1 MGIAVGDV
9 DTLMPHTLCN
19 SQGSKAHVDQQ
30 TDVAVPQI
38 VYANP
43 FHPRLLAA
51 TVHFSVEIAFA
62 DGEHPAV
69 RFHAVELLEVVLE
82 FITEE
87 LRHLD
92 HAVTLGRFGGSN
104 DILLIEPLVRLID
117 GNGALFKVKIC
128 WGQGQ
133 QLSLTDTAPVQYL
146 KGVEGQRLVHHGL
159 RKAGVFLSGPEQH
172 LLSFL
177 RPHVARLPG
186 WIDIQTVKSGSMVE
200 NGAKLVV
207 NCLQVSF
214 RQRFAMAVPQLPD
227 FILPTDNVLCR
238 DLREF
243 SICKIGEDLF
253 LDDTLL
259 GEPGIEF
266 QLGFNVLLIE
276 SNEALKGH
284 VHISLFFHQ
293 ELPFPFQRFSLGGK
307 ATLELLLAFTL
318 PIGVAELNIP
328 GAVILVFERCHN

>member
-1 MGIAVGDV
+1 M
-9 DTLMPHTLCN
+9 
-19 SQGSKAHVDQQ
+19 
-30 TDVAVPQI
+30 
-38 VYANP
+38 
-43 FHPRLLAA
+43 
-51 TVHFSVEIAFA
+51 EIAFA

-69 RFHAVELLEVVLE
+69 RLHSIELLEVVLQL
-82 FITEE
+82 ITEE

-92 HAVTLGRFGGSN
+92 HAVTLGCFRRS
-104 DILLIEPLVRLID
+104 DHILLIEPLVRLID
-117 GNGALFKVKIC
+117 GDGALFKVKIC
-128 WGQGQ
+128 QGEGQ

-146 KGVEGQRLVHHGL
+146 KGVEGQRLIHHSL
-159 RKAGVFLSGPEQH
+159 KKAGVFLSGPEQH

-259 GEPGIEF
+259 GKPGIEF
-266 QLGFNVLLIE
+266 QLGFNVLLVE

-328 GAVILVFERCHN
+328 GAIVLIFERCHNYFSFLSVSDLVP